1 MSRSLRVTS
10 SLAARLSS
18 RSIYAPQRSFAVY
31 AAARKPDL
39 IQDMYLKSLR
49 EYKVPPQKASD
60 AEGHVQKFTPP
71 AAPKSPE
78 ETNLAND
85 MKAYEDQVVEIE
97 GQASASE
104 TQEPEEDYFEDLKHI
119 DGKLSTG
126 ENHH

>member
-1 MSRSLRVTS
+1 
-10 SLAARLSS
+10 
-18 RSIYAPQRSFAVY
+18 
-31 AAARKPDL
+31 
-39 IQDMYLKSLR
+39 MYLKELR
-49 EYKVPPQKASD
+49 AYKPPQVKASD

-85 MKAYEDQVVEIE
+85 MKAYEDQIVEIE
-97 GQASASE
+97 GQASSGT

-126 ENHH
+126 EGHH